1 MAPLTAPMPPPL
13 PWARPQEAAWR
24 HPAPPFPVPLSP
36 HPICTLQHWL
46 LGRPTVFL
54 ASTPC
59 VFQARLHQPEAT
71 GALAPT
77 LAASSGPEPSEGAE
91 DSSHTFAPPRRAL
104 RAPQVPPPTSS
115 ACIWPSYMPKESK

>member
-1 MAPLTAPMPPPL
+1 MAPLTAPTPPPL

-24 HPAPPFPVPLSP
+24 HPAPSFPVPLPPTPSAHCSTGCWDGP
-36 HPICTLQHWL
+36 QCSWQAHP
-46 LGRPTVFL
+46 VFFKRG
-54 ASTPC
+54 SIS
-59 VFQARLHQPEAT
+59 QKAT

-104 RAPQVPPPTSS
+104 SAPQVPPPTNS